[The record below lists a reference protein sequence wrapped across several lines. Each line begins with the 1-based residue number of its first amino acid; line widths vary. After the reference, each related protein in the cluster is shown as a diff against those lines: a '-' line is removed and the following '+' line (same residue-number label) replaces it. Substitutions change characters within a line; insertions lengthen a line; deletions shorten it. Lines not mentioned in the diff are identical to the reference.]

1 MTVQELRDLLTAA
14 PALPWSIVSNL
25 EGCDTSGDWIVSADD
40 DAIVCALPADAALII
55 AAVNA
60 LPALLNLAEAV
71 QDHNCP
77 NEHWSWLDNP
87 PHCRTCHALNQLENQ

>member
-14 PALPWSIVSNL
+14 ERISGLPWTLLGQTDIR
-25 EGCDTSGDWIVSADD
+25 CGDGNYLVREADFID
-40 DAIVCALPADAALII
+40 RPENAALIV
-55 AAVNA
+55 AAINA

-87 PHCRTCHALNQLENQ
+87 PHCRTRHALNQLENQ